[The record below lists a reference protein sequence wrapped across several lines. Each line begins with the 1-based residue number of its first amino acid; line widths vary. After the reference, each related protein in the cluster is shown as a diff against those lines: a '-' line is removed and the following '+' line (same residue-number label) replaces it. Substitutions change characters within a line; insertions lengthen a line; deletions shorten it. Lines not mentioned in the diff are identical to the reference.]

1 VNPKELVC
9 REFVELVSD
18 YLEGVLSPSDKAR
31 FEKHLRECDG
41 CERYL
46 DQMRITIE
54 SVGSLSIEKIQPES
68 MDEFLR
74 AFRDWHSES

>member
-1 VNPKELVC
+1 MNPKELVC

-18 YLEGVLSPSDKAR
+18 YLEDALSPADKAR

-54 SVGSLSIEKIQPES
+54 SVGSLSVEKMQPET
-68 MDEFLR
+68 MDEFLH